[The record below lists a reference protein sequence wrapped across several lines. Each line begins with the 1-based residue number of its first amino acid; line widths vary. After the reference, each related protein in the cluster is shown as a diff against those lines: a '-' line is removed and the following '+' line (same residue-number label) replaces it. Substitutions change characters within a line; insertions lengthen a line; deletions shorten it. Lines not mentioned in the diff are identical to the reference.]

1 MPPIMK
7 KVFITFIFFIT
18 VIFFH
23 AACMGQGNKS
33 DINVIFIGNSIT
45 QGVLMEQPEK
55 NAPPVR
61 CAQYL
66 ADAPGIGN
74 VEIFNAGLSGRT
86 TVDFLPG
93 DNPLFTRIA
102 DGAENLRAR
111 HPQALTLFS
120 IMLGTND
127 SAGSGPNGSPVSE
140 GDYKKNISLIVDS
153 LRARFPG
160 AVFVLHRPI
169 WYSSNTHN
177 GAVYLE
183 EGQRRLTG
191 YYNCLLDVVDSYRST
206 YPDHVFMGDTGAYD
220 YFRHNH
226 KKEMVAENG
235 KSGIFYLHPN
245 KTGAMTLGRYWA
257 DAILRVIAPATSK

>member
-1 MPPIMK
+1 MK

-66 ADAPGIGN
+66 ANAPGIGN

-102 DGAENLRAR
+102 DGAENLRVR

-127 SAGSGPNGSPVSE
+127 SAGSGPNGSPVSD
-140 GDYKKNISLIVDS
+140 GDYKKNISLIVDLCGHAFRVLFLS
-153 LRARFPG
+153 FIARSGTVQTLITERYISKRDNDASRDTTIAFLMWLTVIEALIRTMCSWETLLPTIISATITKKRWLPKTANQG
-160 AVFVLHRPI
+160 SFTCIRIRP
-169 WYSSNTHN
+169 
-177 GAVYLE
+177 
-183 EGQRRLTG
+183 
-191 YYNCLLDVVDSYRST
+191 
-206 YPDHVFMGDTGAYD
+206 
-220 YFRHNH
+220 
-226 KKEMVAENG
+226 
-235 KSGIFYLHPN
+235 
-245 KTGAMTLGRYWA
+245 
-257 DAILRVIAPATSK
+257 AP

>member
-1 MPPIMK
+1 MK

-66 ADAPGIGN
+66 ANAPGIGN

-102 DGAENLRAR
+102 DGAENLRVR

-127 SAGSGPNGSPVSE
+127 SAGSGPNGSPVSD
-140 GDYKKNISLIVDS
+140 GDYK
-153 LRARFPG
+153 
-160 AVFVLHRPI
+160 
-169 WYSSNTHN
+169 
-177 GAVYLE
+177 
-183 EGQRRLTG
+183 
-191 YYNCLLDVVDSYRST
+191 
-206 YPDHVFMGDTGAYD
+206 
-220 YFRHNH
+220 
-226 KKEMVAENG
+226 
-235 KSGIFYLHPN
+235 
-245 KTGAMTLGRYWA
+245 
-257 DAILRVIAPATSK
+257 